1 MKSITARFKMLGVL
15 VLALVSVV
23 SLAAP
28 AHARDPYTYASTPL
42 NGMWHMG
49 TIQFYNGDNQFNAT
63 IRFND
68 LPGDAYCTQLRMR
81 AYTQNQTVTQFT
93 IGSICGGRTGNLS
106 NTITASGSPL
116 VKVEVWT
123 VRADAR
129 LRSHLWW
136 FTP

>member
-1 MKSITARFKMLGVL
+1 MKSITARFKIIGVFMLT
-15 VLALVSVV
+15 LVSVV
-23 SLAAP
+23 GLAAP
-28 AHARDPYTYASTPL
+28 AQARDPFTYASTPQ

-49 TIQFYNGDNQFNAT
+49 TIQYVNGDSQFYAT

-68 LPGDAYCTQLRMR
+68 LPGDVYCTQLRMR
-81 AYTQNQTVTQFT
+81 AYTRDQTVTQFT
-93 IGSICGGRTGNLS
+93 VGSICGGRTGNLS
-106 NTITASGSPL
+106 NVITATGSPL

-129 LRSHLWW
+129 LRSHVWS